1 MCDGI
6 DTSCAWSG
14 FGARESRRGAPRT
27 TLQPPLQRRIAPS
40 TASIALKASAAA
52 VLPQRDTKEKMFAA
66 LRGGAVALRTATL
79 RHKATTH
86 TLFYATTQ
94 NPPAIF
100 PAARRRASTA
110 APPGDDDDAATKNKP
125 DRLPTPKDDATLSK
139 AAPEL
144 TDEQKKKLAEQ
155 WAGYVDYMG
164 NQRDKGWK
172 T

>member
-1 MCDGI
+1 
-6 DTSCAWSG
+6 
-14 FGARESRRGAPRT
+14 
-27 TLQPPLQRRIAPS
+27 
-40 TASIALKASAAA
+40 
-52 VLPQRDTKEKMFAA
+52 MFAA
-66 LRGGAVALRTATL
+66 LRGAAGRLRASTL
-79 RHKATTH
+79 THTRKCATT
-86 TLFYATTQ
+86 YAATTQ
-94 NPPAIF
+94 KPPAIF

>member
-1 MCDGI
+1 
-6 DTSCAWSG
+6 
-14 FGARESRRGAPRT
+14 
-27 TLQPPLQRRIAPS
+27 
-40 TASIALKASAAA
+40 
-52 VLPQRDTKEKMFAA
+52 MF
-66 LRGGAVALRTATL
+66 ATL
-79 RHKATTH
+79 RGDAGTLRANALAHTRKCATT
-86 TLFYATTQ
+86 YAATTQ
-94 NPPAIF
+94 QTPAIF

-110 APPGDDDDAATKNKP
+110 APPGDDDDAKTTTKKDNATLSKAAP